1 MRAIVVLLAA
11 LLAIPGVVLTTA
23 PTDAGGSFTVTTD
36 APRSFYVQIDAQG
49 GARLQSPAIY
59 VFGLETGESFGRTIS
74 AAGPGSVRVRV
85 WASDGGEGPAAD
97 QTIALPTRFVYVP
110 LVVH

>member
-36 APRSFYVQIDAQG
+36 APRSFYVQIDA
-49 GARLQSPAIY
+49 R
-59 VFGLETGESFGRTIS
+59 RR
-74 AAGPGSVRVRV
+74 AAAVASDLRV
-85 WASDGGEGPAAD
+85 WA
-97 QTIALPTRFVYVP
+97 
-110 LVVH
+110 